1 MQQQVDELAGRQA
14 TVHRLCSSTWKPTP
28 SSIRSRVAVRLQ
40 HLTWHITFYVPAHSC
55 RHDGCFLGKQ
65 TLLVHPLQLG
75 YSYALGSGTT
85 GLPLDVLELFCV
97 LH

>member
-1 MQQQVDELAGRQA
+1 MSWLAGRP
-14 TVHRLCSSTWKPTP
+14 LCTACAAAHGSQLPAVFGQGW
-28 SSIRSRVAVRLQ
+28 AVRLQ
-40 HLTWHITFYVPAHSC
+40 HLTWHSTFYVPAHNC
-55 RHDGCFLGKQ
+55 PRPQLQHDGCFLGKQ

-85 GLPLDVLELFCV
+85 GLPLDVLELFRV